1 MMMPALHPSQPN
13 GFHSGGS
20 VPAAYWYSLL
30 ALVVGSWLVRL
41 VVRRP
46 LGGSR
51 ARPLAFW
58 ESALAAVALVAL
70 VFHCGAMF
78 FTSQVDAIPFASG
91 AESAIN
97 DLGLSSK
104 LAYALPAALFVL
116 AVRRLWPLAVAVLAL
131 SLSAVGVTMY
141 KWWGLNVHLTAIATA
156 ITVIVITS
164 VALVG
169 RRRSPNHPQAER
181 ARRTWFSF
189 PRIAG

>member
-1 MMMPALHPSQPN
+1 MGLMPVHTSQPN
-13 GFHSGGS
+13 LFHSGGM
-20 VPAAYWYSLL
+20 VAAGYWYSLL
-30 ALVVGSWLVRL
+30 ALAVGGLFVRL

-46 LGGSR
+46 LGGRR

-58 ESALAAVALVAL
+58 ESALAAVTLVAL

-78 FTSQVDAIPFASG
+78 FTAQVDAIPFASG

-97 DLGLSSK
+97 DLGLTSK

-116 AVRRLWPLAVAVLAL
+116 AVQRLWPVAVAALAL

-156 ITVIVITS
+156 ITLIVITW

-169 RRRSPNHPQAER
+169 RSGARSSPRASVLVRPRER
-181 ARRTWFSF
+181 H
-189 PRIAG
+189 GVVK